1 MQRFDQIDETL
12 APHSQDSAKLR
23 ALQLQS
29 TVLDASTSSTSS
41 ASVHESIATDPQSL
55 TLFSTTL
62 NETLQTPS
70 FHPELVMS
78 TEDLEALSP
87 MSSLRE
93 SNLTIWD
100 GCDVD
105 CLARWV
111 DISNDSSSIVSKY
124 PLLDIYPAD
133 FCSVRTLPRLVQQ
146 VRPVRHRSMLCRRLY
161 SEADMMS
168 QKSLLRMVQMS
179 MPSTELETI
188 YCILLSSQET
198 RPQYYSH

>member
-1 MQRFDQIDETL
+1 MSTENNTRRISIENDNDWKRITDFAERRRAQNRVAQRNYRELFASLSTPTLHNPIPGRNLKLRMQRFDQIDETL
-12 APHSQDSAKLR
+12 APHSQDSAKIR

-93 SNLTIWD
+93 SNMTIWD

-111 DISNDSSSIVSKY
+111 DIGNDSSSIVSKY
-124 PLLDIYPAD
+124 PLFNIYPAD
-133 FCSVRTLPRLVQQ
+133 FCSVRTLL
-146 VRPVRHRSMLCRRLY
+146 
-161 SEADMMS
+161 
-168 QKSLLRMVQMS
+168 
-179 MPSTELETI
+179 
-188 YCILLSSQET
+188 
-198 RPQYYSH
+198 